1 MSDHPTPAELEGLV
15 YNRIAP
21 ERARSVIVH
30 LLLGCKPCRAVMA
43 TFLAGLF
50 GTGGTP
56 AEAELTREQEAAYD
70 SALDRA
76 LGSAT
81 RAGRPEGRPPA
92 RKEPW
97 EAGRTRETREA
108 LRLLAEQGF
117 PVSEPTTSHPEDAVL
132 VEALLERSW
141 ALRYESPAQM
151 VRLAR
156 MASRLAATLPAGKL
170 TARRVAGLRFRA
182 LTELGNACR
191 VADDL
196 DTAKEVLDEAVTYT
210 LEEGADER
218 LTARYFDVLA
228 SLYGARRC
236 FEMAASSLAIA
247 HSAYRRL
254 GDEHLA
260 GRALISLGIYTGYDG
275 DAPEAIRLIGEG
287 LASVDEERDPD
298 LVVLALHN
306 QARLLVDCGQ
316 YREARRV
323 LWDLERRG
331 IPVRGRVNELKVRWL
346 EAQISSGLEDM
357 DHAERILLEVKDGF
371 STARLPYKAALAG
384 LELGAVR
391 LRQGRIADS
400 ERALLEAIDVFI
412 HLRIRRE
419 ALAAVLLLK
428 KACDSRVTTVALIE
442 SVAGFLRCAEDDP
455 LLRFEAGSSP
465 VADSE

>member
-15 YNRIAP
+15 YNRISP
-21 ERARSVIVH
+21 ERVRSVISH
-30 LLLGCKPCRAVMA
+30 LLLGCKSCRAA
-43 TFLAGLF
+43 IAPFLAGLF
-50 GTGGTP
+50 GTPGSP
-56 AEAELTREQEAAYD
+56 EEAPLTAEQEAAYD
-70 SALDRA
+70 AALDRA
-76 LGSAT
+76 LGSVVRAP
-81 RAGRPEGRPPA
+81 RAGEKTPER
-92 RKEPW
+92 
-97 EAGRTRETREA
+97 REA
-108 LRLLAEQGF
+108 LRLLAEQGI
-117 PVSEPTTSHPEDAVL
+117 PVPEPADDAVL

-156 MASRLAATLPAGKL
+156 MASRLAARLPAGRL
-170 TARRVAGLRFRA
+170 GARQVAGLRFRA

-210 LEEGADER
+210 LEEEADER

-228 SLYGARRC
+228 SLYGARRH
-236 FEMAASSLAIA
+236 FEMASSALAIA
-247 HSAYRRL
+247 HSTYRRL

-260 GRALISLGIYTGYDG
+260 GRALISLGIYTGYEG
-275 DAPEAIRLIGEG
+275 DTPEAIRLIGEG

-306 QARLLVDCGQ
+306 QARLLVDCGR
-316 YREARRV
+316 YRDARRV
-323 LWDLERRG
+323 LWDLERRE

-346 EAQISSGLEDM
+346 EAQISSGLQDL
-357 DHAERILLEVKDGF
+357 DHAERTLLAVKDGF

-391 LRQGRIADS
+391 LRQGRTADS
-400 ERALLEAIDVFI
+400 ERAVLEAVDVFVR
-412 HLRIRRE
+412 LRIRRE

-428 KACDSRVTTVALIE
+428 KACETRVTTVALIE

-455 LLRFEAGSSP
+455 ELRFEAGSLSIGAP
-465 VADSE
+465 G

>member
-1 MSDHPTPAELEGLV
+1 LTDHPTPAELEGLV
-15 YNRIAP
+15 YNRISP
-21 ERARSVIVH
+21 ERVRSVIAH
-30 LLLGCKPCRAVMA
+30 LLLGCKSCRAA
-43 TFLAGLF
+43 IAPFLAGLF
-50 GTGGTP
+50 GTPGTP
-56 AEAELTREQEAAYD
+56 DEAPLTLEQEAAYD
-70 SALDRA
+70 AALDRA
-76 LGSAT
+76 LGSVIRT
-81 RAGRPEGRPPA
+81 GEGA
-92 RKEPW
+92 K
-97 EAGRTRETREA
+97 TREVREA
-108 LRLLAEQGF
+108 LRLLAENGI
-117 PVSEPTTSHPEDAVL
+117 PAPSSPEEASL

-141 ALRYESPAQM
+141 ALRYENPEQM

-156 MASRLAATLPAGKL
+156 MASRLAATLPDGKPGD
-170 TARRVAGLRFRA
+170 RRAADLRFRA

-196 DTAKEVLDEAVTYT
+196 DAAKEVLDEAVTYT
-210 LEEGADER
+210 LEEGVDER

-228 SLYGARRC
+228 SLYGARRH
-236 FEMAASSLAIA
+236 FEMAASALAIA

-260 GRALISLGIYTGYDG
+260 GRALISLGIYTGYEG

-298 LVVLALHN
+298 LIVLALHN

-323 LWDLERRG
+323 LWDLERRE

-346 EAQISSGLEDM
+346 EAQISSGLEDL
-357 DHAERILLEVKDGF
+357 DHAERTLLAVKDGF
-371 STARLPYKAALAG
+371 ATAHLPYKAALAG

-391 LRQGRIADS
+391 LRQGRIQDS
-400 ERALLEAIDVFI
+400 ERVVLEAIGVFI

-428 KACDSRVTTVALIE
+428 KACESRVATVALIE

-455 LLRFEAGSSP
+455 LLRFEACSSSDTGDP
-465 VADSE
+465 A

>member
-15 YNRIAP
+15 YNRIPP
-21 ERARSVIVH
+21 ERVRSVIVH
-30 LLLGCKPCRAVMA
+30 LLGCISCRNAMAPFLSGLLGLGGRAE
-43 TFLAGLF
+43 
-50 GTGGTP
+50 
-56 AEAELTREQEAAYD
+56 EAELTAEQEATYD
-70 SALDRA
+70 AALDRA

-81 RAGRPEGRPPA
+81 RAGRAEGRPEL
-92 RKEPW
+92 RVFWEP
-97 EAGRTRETREA
+97 GKTPETREA
-108 LRLLAEQGF
+108 LRLLAEQGS
-117 PVSEPTTSHPEDAVL
+117 PRPEPTSPAEDAFL

-156 MASRLAATLPAGKL
+156 IASRLAATLPPDSL
-170 TARRVAGLRFRA
+170 DPRRVAGLKFRA

-196 DTAKEVLDEAVTYT
+196 DTAKQVLDEAVAYT
-210 LEEGADER
+210 LEEGTDER

-236 FEMAASSLAIA
+236 FEMASSALAIA

-275 DAPEAIRLIGEG
+275 NAPEAIHLIGEG
-287 LASVDEERDPD
+287 LASVDETRDPD

-306 QARLLVDCGQ
+306 QARLLVDCSQ

-323 LWDLERRG
+323 LRDLERRQ

-346 EAQISSGLEDM
+346 EAQISSGLQDL
-357 DHAERILLEVKDGF
+357 DHAEQTLLVVKDGF
-371 STARLPYKAALAG
+371 SNALLPYKAALAG

-391 LRQGRIADS
+391 LRQGRIQDS
-400 ERALLEAIDVFI
+400 ERVVLEAIDVFVN
-412 HLRIRRE
+412 LRIRRE

-428 KACDSRVTTVALIE
+428 KACESRVATVALIE
-442 SVAGFLRCAEDDP
+442 SVAGFLRCSEDDP
-455 LLRFEAGSSP
+455 LLRFEACGSP
-465 VADSE
+465 AVAAPE